1 MSKLCCVILAVLSR
15 CCVPWTLPAAKAGSN
30 CYHAQHASFSE
41 AHLPHSVL
49 QQSYVAYCRFTKSV
63 IKSRAALT
71 YAEAQTRI
79 DDERLT
85 DDVSAGLRELNRI
98 AKILRQRRAERG
110 ALSLASPEVR
120 FEIDTET
127 HDPTDVGMYQVRS
140 TSGRSAACRSNT
152 AGRPLA

>member
-1 MSKLCCVILAVLSR
+1 MRSR
-15 CCVPWTLPAAKAGSN
+15 CTSDGR
-30 CYHAQHASFSE
+30 
-41 AHLPHSVL
+41 
-49 QQSYVAYCRFTKSV
+49 RFTKSV

-85 DDVSAGLRELNRI
+85 DNVSAGLRELNRI
-98 AKILRQRRAERG
+98 AKILRQHRAERG

-127 HDPTDVGMYQVRS
+127 HDPTDVGMYQVRLS
-140 TSGRSAACRSNT
+140 SGALHLLMPRRHHTFA
-152 AGRPLA
+152 

>member
-1 MSKLCCVILAVLSR
+1 MTIAIARRSCCLHRDYSLASEEACR
-15 CCVPWTLPAAKAGSN
+15 AGYGPKMYMPS
-30 CYHAQHASFSE
+30 
-41 AHLPHSVL
+41 
-49 QQSYVAYCRFTKSV
+49 CRFTKSV

-98 AKILRQRRAERG
+98 AKILRRRRAERG

-140 TSGRSAACRSNT
+140 GALQMVMVSRAADVHCAAMTIPDWSKAPQR
-152 AGRPLA
+152 

>member
-1 MSKLCCVILAVLSR
+1 M
-15 CCVPWTLPAAKAGSN
+15 
-30 CYHAQHASFSE
+30 
-41 AHLPHSVL
+41 
-49 QQSYVAYCRFTKSV
+49 

-85 DDVSAGLRELNRI
+85 DDVSVGLRQLNKI
-98 AKILRQRRAERG
+98 ARVLRQRRTQNG

-127 HDPTDVGMYQVRS
+127 HDPTDVGMYQV
-140 TSGRSAACRSNT
+140 C
-152 AGRPLA
+152 LATP

>member
-1 MSKLCCVILAVLSR
+1 M
-15 CCVPWTLPAAKAGSN
+15 
-30 CYHAQHASFSE
+30 
-41 AHLPHSVL
+41 
-49 QQSYVAYCRFTKSV
+49 

-79 DDERLT
+79 DDQRLT

-140 TSGRSAACRSNT
+140 STGSSAAGHEHYSCQCNSTRVWAWHSGLRCCVTCNMT
-152 AGRPLA
+152 TDPVSEPGRFAL

>member
-1 MSKLCCVILAVLSR
+1 M
-15 CCVPWTLPAAKAGSN
+15 
-30 CYHAQHASFSE
+30 
-41 AHLPHSVL
+41 
-49 QQSYVAYCRFTKSV
+49 

-85 DDVSAGLRELNRI
+85 DDVSSGLRQLNKI
-98 AKILRQRRAERG
+98 ARILRKRRTDNG

-127 HDPTDVGMYQVRS
+127 HDPTDVGVYQVRFRHIAIE
-140 TSGRSAACRSNT
+140 TYQYV
-152 AGRPLA
+152 

>member
-1 MSKLCCVILAVLSR
+1 MSCWVGGMCCKSLLWDYPHTPLQVTTCIQSR
-15 CCVPWTLPAAKAGSN
+15 CPV
-30 CYHAQHASFSE
+30 H
-41 AHLPHSVL
+41 
-49 QQSYVAYCRFTKSV
+49 CRFTKSV

-79 DDERLT
+79 DDARLT

-98 AKILRQRRAERG
+98 ARILRRRRAERG

-127 HDPTDVGMYQVRS
+127 HDPTDVGMYQVRLLFGS
-140 TSGRSAACRSNT
+140 SCGVYNCRSALRT
-152 AGRPLA
+152 A

>member
-1 MSKLCCVILAVLSR
+1 M
-15 CCVPWTLPAAKAGSN
+15 
-30 CYHAQHASFSE
+30 
-41 AHLPHSVL
+41 
-49 QQSYVAYCRFTKSV
+49 

-98 AKILRQRRAERG
+98 AKILRLRRAERG

-127 HDPTDVGMYQVRS
+127 HDPTDVGMYQVRTES
-140 TSGRSAACRSNT
+140 FCRIHAVDAT
-152 AGRPLA
+152 WTCTLHARPLSRHMIQLLMPRVPATWAATC

>member
-1 MSKLCCVILAVLSR
+1 MPS
-15 CCVPWTLPAAKAGSN
+15 
-30 CYHAQHASFSE
+30 
-41 AHLPHSVL
+41 
-49 QQSYVAYCRFTKSV
+49 CRFTKSV

-140 TSGRSAACRSNT
+140 SWQFADGQWSAVQHMRYLPVMVQVMLYRT
-152 AGRPLA
+152 I